1 MVILLGFGPGD
12 GGSTPL
18 GTTQFLT
25 IFVFFLSIYQQIDNL
40 INHKLIND
48 KIMLYLKRDLKG
60 VKMQRNP
67 WDQFIK
73 DPENKAKLFLFIN
86 GVMILTTF
94 LIVIGTIIFILIL
107 VGIIQF

>member
-25 IFVFFLSIYQQIDNL
+25 IFVFFYQF
-40 INHKLIND
+40 INHKWLI
-48 KIMLYLKRDLKG
+48 KCFYYLSKG
-60 VKMQRNP
+60 VNMQRNP

>member
-1 MVILLGFGPGD
+1 
-12 GGSTPL
+12 
-18 GTTQFLT
+18 
-25 IFVFFLSIYQQIDNL
+25 
-40 INHKLIND
+40 
-48 KIMLYLKRDLKG
+48 
-60 VKMQRNP
+60 MQRNP

-86 GVMILTTF
+86 VVMILTTF

>member
-1 MVILLGFGPGD
+1 
-12 GGSTPL
+12 
-18 GTTQFLT
+18 
-25 IFVFFLSIYQQIDNL
+25 
-40 INHKLIND
+40 
-48 KIMLYLKRDLKG
+48 MLYLKRDLKG

-107 VGIIQF
+107 VGLIPFQFLNLIC

>member
-1 MVILLGFGPGD
+1 
-12 GGSTPL
+12 
-18 GTTQFLT
+18 
-25 IFVFFLSIYQQIDNL
+25 
-40 INHKLIND
+40 
-48 KIMLYLKRDLKG
+48 MLYLKRDLKG

-67 WDQFIK
+67 W
-73 DPENKAKLFLFIN
+73 ENKAKLFLFIN

>member
-1 MVILLGFGPGD
+1 
-12 GGSTPL
+12 
-18 GTTQFLT
+18 
-25 IFVFFLSIYQQIDNL
+25 
-40 INHKLIND
+40 
-48 KIMLYLKRDLKG
+48 MLYLKRDLKG

-67 WDQFIK
+67 WDQFI
-73 DPENKAKLFLFIN
+73 NKAKLFLFIN

>member
-1 MVILLGFGPGD
+1 
-12 GGSTPL
+12 
-18 GTTQFLT
+18 
-25 IFVFFLSIYQQIDNL
+25 
-40 INHKLIND
+40 
-48 KIMLYLKRDLKG
+48 MLYLKRDLKG

-107 VGIIQF
+107 VGSIFLSIRSYSDKVIPNFIDFC